1 MCDKSSGWDIRP
13 TQLVFTC
20 WAPAMSQAL
29 PGMMLGFSV
38 LSLNPFLPPLQ
49 SHQFCSAH
57 LASDTWACVSAVTLP
72 DAAFQHR

>member
-57 LASDTWACVSAVTLP
+57 
-72 DAAFQHR
+72 